1 MPVGCRN
8 HDCKILIL
16 GKGLGERRLVGK
28 TALDNEK
35 YTSRLQNLDKK
46 LTNLS
51 IGQK

>member
-1 MPVGCRN
+1 LQNFNIREGVR
-8 HDCKILIL
+8 
-16 GKGLGERRLVGK
+16 GEKVSGK